1 MHIFPRSLL
10 VGCMSACVLALGAGT
25 FNFLTKNPRQPDLAG
40 YSEILPTV
48 RTIVLQPQQ
57 ISLSVYSQGLVAA
70 EQSTTVSA
78 QVGGRIIEVSPDL
91 KPGLAVKKGQILL
104 HIEPDDYATALS
116 LAKAQLAEAEATLVS
131 EQARAAQARRDWD
144 RLGKIGEP
152 SPLTLREPQFASAS
166 AAVLAAKAAS
176 AKAQLD
182 LDRTGVIAPY
192 DARVVAR
199 LVDLGSTVAPGSP
212 LAELYSTSLFEVRL
226 PVSLDDLALLAGGG
240 NPGGSKVML
249 EVEAGGITHS
259 WEAAIVRAEAMIDR
273 QSRSIHLVASLPPE
287 DYPGS
292 ILQPGL
298 FVTAEIEGR
307 QLDNVYRVPRSAFA
321 NLDRVFIV
329 DPQDRLRIRKV
340 MMMSDVGED
349 VLVSEGLNPGERIC
363 LTRLP
368 SPVEGMKVAVISA
381 DEG

>member
-131 EQARAAQARRDWD
+131 EQARAAQA
-144 RLGKIGEP
+144 
-152 SPLTLREPQFASAS
+152 SPLRNRVPTRCLRHRSCGRR
-166 AAVLAAKAAS
+166 AVS
-176 AKAQLD
+176 FRHNPC
-182 LDRTGVIAPY
+182 RT
-192 DARVVAR
+192 
-199 LVDLGSTVAPGSP
+199 
-212 LAELYSTSLFEVRL
+212 
-226 PVSLDDLALLAGGG
+226 
-240 NPGGSKVML
+240 
-249 EVEAGGITHS
+249 
-259 WEAAIVRAEAMIDR
+259 
-273 QSRSIHLVASLPPE
+273 QSR
-287 DYPGS
+287 
-292 ILQPGL
+292 
-298 FVTAEIEGR
+298 R
-307 QLDNVYRVPRSAFA
+307 
-321 NLDRVFIV
+321 
-329 DPQDRLRIRKV
+329 
-340 MMMSDVGED
+340 
-349 VLVSEGLNPGERIC
+349 
-363 LTRLP
+363 
-368 SPVEGMKVAVISA
+368 
-381 DEG
+381 